1 MADPTGKA
9 AYVYDDVLSGD
20 VLREGHPMRP
30 VCLRHTY
37 APFAAGVLRRL
48 V

>member
-1 MADPTGKA
+1 MMTPTGNA

-20 VLREGHPMRP
+20 VLREGHPMCP
-30 VCLRHTY
+30 VRLRHTY